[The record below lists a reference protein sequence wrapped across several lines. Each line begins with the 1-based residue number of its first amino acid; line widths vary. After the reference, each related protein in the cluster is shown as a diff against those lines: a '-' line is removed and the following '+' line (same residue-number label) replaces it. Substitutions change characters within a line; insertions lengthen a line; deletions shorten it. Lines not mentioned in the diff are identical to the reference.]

1 MLSLYNSLGLDGAS
15 GANGNRLLVISN
27 DIQGSFP
34 TYSTTTLST
43 GVDTDPNE
51 NDGGD
56 DDPVVVDNS
65 AADINRDG
73 IVDGSDLTFLLADFG
88 LNVNSAATPRSDIN
102 RDDIID
108 GADLT
113 FLLAN
118 WGQQFSDFGV
128 APGGDP
134 PSDDGS
140 PDYDVRPDLGV
151 RPRPDGEDDGG
162 GEPNDPPIVGVVE
175 TINGLV
181 YPTSRVNV
189 STSPA
194 LPAWIKERNV

>member
-34 TYSTTTLST
+34 TYSTTTLRT
-43 GVDTDPNE
+43 GAETDPNE

-65 AADINRDG
+65 AADINQDG

-88 LNVNSAATPRSDIN
+88 LNVDSAATPRSDIN
-102 RDDIID
+102 QDDIID

-118 WGQQFSDFGV
+118 WGQEFDV
-128 APGGDP
+128 P
-134 PSDDGS
+134 DDG
-140 PDYDVRPDLGV
+140 GEEEEEEEEN
-151 RPRPDGEDDGG
+151 DGEDSGG
-162 GEPNDPPIVGVVE
+162 GNPNDPPIVGVVQ

-181 YPTSRVNV
+181 YPTNRVNV